1 MDSLMVSHCH
11 WKSGKR
17 FNMGRLH
24 RKFWLAD
31 VNMHFQVHILLSEL
45 TISLVTCVSTIESRS
60 FAYIHTYL

>member
-45 TISLVTCVSTIESRS
+45 TISLVTCVSD
-60 FAYIHTYL
+60 Y